1 MRRRCFHICST
12 DFSLWTFSR
21 SFSAEAI
28 SVLLHGDVRHVLIQC
43 QTPSKTQMDKETR
56 LFVPLSDHPLSV
68 RGVHPMGE
76 RGADASQKCKNP
88 ESNKY
93 TKFGQLSGKK
103 SLK

>member
-1 MRRRCFHICST
+1 
-12 DFSLWTFSR
+12 
-21 SFSAEAI
+21 
-28 SVLLHGDVRHVLIQC
+28 
-43 QTPSKTQMDKETR
+43 MDKETR